1 MSPPV
6 LKSYNPLLAIKVS
19 RDASEKYLGAVL
31 EQRKNELWHP
41 IAYTSRTLNKS
52 WQNYCQLEKETLL
65 FVFFLY

>member
-52 WQNYCQLEKETLL
+52 
-65 FVFFLY
+65 

>member
-31 EQRKNELWHP
+31 EQRENELWHP
-41 IAYTSRTLNKS
+41 TAYTSRTLNKS
-52 WQNYCQLEKETLL
+52 
-65 FVFFLY
+65 